1 MKAGARL
8 LSGALLLSLCACAP
22 KPPPA
27 APPEFQID
35 CALGYDALAARI
47 AAVPGIVLAR
57 TPGEPYHYFNA
68 ADGHAS
74 YVVTLAGGAGH
85 PAVIQQT
92 AGTDG
97 MIQTGCSYGD
107 KAGYD
112 RLVAYLKSLAGARHR

>member
-1 MKAGARL
+1 MKAGAFL
-8 LSGALLLSLCACAP
+8 LSGALLLCACAP
-22 KPPPA
+22 KPAPA
-27 APPEFQID
+27 AQPDFQID

-47 AAVPGIVLAR
+47 AAIPGIVLAR

-97 MIQTGCSYGD
+97 MFQTGCSYGD
-107 KAGYD
+107 RAGYD
-112 RLVAYLKSLAGARHR
+112 RLVAYLKSLAGVRHR